1 MNVSIDRMNVR
12 RCRHTPYSCTTVNIW
27 LYATVQYER
36 AYVLTNSWKRAPL
49 PSSTCTA
56 VYKHTLSATGGNSI
70 LYIHAIYDSYATLI
84 LVPHALDPLRSAVED
99 LTWLFVRHLYGFDR
113 IARVAKVWTLTAPTS
128 EHHVLVMPRKYIS
141 YVLPRS
147 YRAPRNTA

>member
-1 MNVSIDRMNVR
+1 M
-12 RCRHTPYSCTTVNIW
+12 NIW

-36 AYVLTNSWKRAPL
+36 AYVLTNSWKRPPL

-113 IARVAKVWTLTAPTS
+113 IARVAKVWTLTS
-128 EHHVLVMPRKYIS
+128 M
-141 YVLPRS
+141 RS
-147 YRAPRNTA
+147 